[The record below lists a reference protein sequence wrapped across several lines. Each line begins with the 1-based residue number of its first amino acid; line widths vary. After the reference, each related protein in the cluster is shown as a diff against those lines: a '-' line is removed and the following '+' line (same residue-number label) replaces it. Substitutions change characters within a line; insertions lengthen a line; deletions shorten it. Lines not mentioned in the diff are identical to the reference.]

1 MNLCFSTL
9 GCADRDLPAVLSLCR
24 EYGMNA
30 VELRGLDGELDF
42 RRMPAFAP
50 DRIEETRKQL
60 ASAGVVPLVLGSSC
74 AFHDPSLWQ
83 NAVDEGAT
91 VVRTAAALG
100 AMGVRVFGNRAVGER
115 PAAPVIEGIEAVLA
129 ATPQASVSVLLEVH
143 GDFNT
148 VAALSPILEHFKNEP
163 RFGLIWDIA
172 HSHTAYGENWPVFY
186 GAIAPYVRHVHIKDA
201 RGDRLTLPGEGDI
214 PILPIV
220 RRLLADGYD
229 GAFSLE
235 WEKQWHPELP
245 PLETA
250 LDAFVNLMQTAL
262 GRSERRMP

>member
-100 AMGVRVFGNRAVGER
+100 AMGVRVFGNRAVGEH

-129 ATPQASVSVLLEVH
+129 AAPQANVSR
-143 GDFNT
+143 T
-148 VAALSPILEHFKNEP
+148 VT
-163 RFGLIWDIA
+163 R
-172 HSHTAYGENWPVFY
+172 PV
-186 GAIAPYVRHVHIKDA
+186 A
-201 RGDRLTLPGEGDI
+201 RTGPSFT
-214 PILPIV
+214 
-220 RRLLADGYD
+220 
-229 GAFSLE
+229 
-235 WEKQWHPELP
+235 
-245 PLETA
+245 
-250 LDAFVNLMQTAL
+250 
-262 GRSERRMP
+262 GRSRPMCGTCISRTPAVTG

>member
-1 MNLCFSTL
+1 MDLCFSTL
-9 GCADRDLPAVLSLCR
+9 GCVDRDLPAVLSLCK
-24 EYGMNA
+24 EYGMSA
-30 VELRGLDGELDF
+30 VELRGVGGELDF

-74 AFHDPSLWQ
+74 AFHDVEKREETLAEGV
-83 NAVDEGAT
+83 AVI
-91 VVRTAAALG
+91 RTAAALG
-100 AMGVRVFGNRAVGER
+100 AMGVRVFGNRAVGEH

-129 ATPQASVSVLLEVH
+129 ATPETSVSVLLEVH

-186 GAIAPYVRHVHIKDA
+186 EAVAPFVRHVHIKDA

-220 RRLLADGYD
+220 RRLLADGYT
-229 GAFSLE
+229 GACSLE
-235 WEKQWHPELP
+235 WEKKWHPELP
-245 PLETA
+245 PIEQA
-250 LDAFVNLMQTAL
+250 LVAFTTLMIKAL
-262 GRSERRMP
+262 S